1 MHGQGFARG
10 SAVSGAMGGENSAAL
25 ATRCNPAVFLAYHNS
40 GQHHPDSIRRLL
52 PAADALGGAKLHCL
66 LNFFEA
72 VTSQANAVTFTKSDG
87 LVVTLC
93 DVGLDGLMLGAGTMV
108 DEHDLSIVGLTRR
121 VGVEEATKVLSMD
134 DVQRT
139 AYYQSNPAIQ
149 SAVRP
154 SD

>member
-1 MHGQGFARG
+1 
-10 SAVSGAMGGENSAAL
+10 MGGENSAAL

-108 DEHDLSIVGLTRR
+108 DEHDLSIVLRR
-121 VGVEEATKVLSMD
+121 QPRCSAWTMCSAL
-134 DVQRT
+134 RT
-139 AYYQSNPAIQ
+139 ISPIQQSNPRCALVTELLCLACLWWIAARRL
-149 SAVRP
+149 ST
-154 SD
+154 